1 MKKKNLRH
9 MTQNVFPNIKII
21 TKHNIKYSVKVLIE
35 ILVGLSL
42 KGATYLKDVFLNCSP
57 VFSVCQL
64 IKCTFV
70 LLANSFNQLS

>member
-1 MKKKNLRH
+1 MKKKTLRH

-21 TKHNIKYSVKVLIE
+21 TKHNIKYSVKVLID
-35 ILVGLSL
+35 ILVSL

-64 IKCTFV
+64 IKCNFV